1 MVLALEAGNTLV
13 VWRMRPAEPSFPV
26 EMSPSVQDLRLS
38 QGFLQAANARAI
50 VIGGLSRV
58 LSCIDGTSVARN
70 IHICSA
76 LLLLGVEE
84 SEARDRRLTKLEG
97 LIYPRN
103 FELSLLVQTV
113 RRIRSLV
120 DASGNPRR
128 ISEALA
134 IWGKSPSD
142 DLCIAVLNREV
153 NEKEAGL
160 RLAREC
166 MGHQGLKMA
175 NVHTAIARE
184 NNWSETRLSSLLDS
198 IGGLRMHL
206 NDVLHD
212 RVSAAERL
220 HIWRGGLL
228 SAVYAARAANR
239 ELGFVDQYNIYDCLV
254 TSSNRVAWGYEH
266 WREGGEPAVATL
278 RAIFPEL
285 ESVPREKFHDLANK
299 SGGIQTDARKIEL
312 TREGYRAL
320 LSSIGIEMS
329 PANLRKALADAG
341 VSEKK

>member
-1 MVLALEAGNTLV
+1 MVLAVSEHHFRVVLALEAGNTLV
-13 VWRMRPAEPSFPV
+13 VWRMRHAEPSFPV

-134 IWGKSPSD
+134 IWESRR
-142 DLCIAVLNREV
+142 A
-153 NEKEAGL
+153 
-160 RLAREC
+160 
-166 MGHQGLKMA
+166 
-175 NVHTAIARE
+175 T
-184 NNWSETRLSSLLDS
+184 T
-198 IGGLRMHL
+198 
-206 NDVLHD
+206 
-212 RVSAAERL
+212 SA
-220 HIWRGGLL
+220 
-228 SAVYAARAANR
+228 
-239 ELGFVDQYNIYDCLV
+239 
-254 TSSNRVAWGYEH
+254 
-266 WREGGEPAVATL
+266 
-278 RAIFPEL
+278 
-285 ESVPREKFHDLANK
+285 
-299 SGGIQTDARKIEL
+299 
-312 TREGYRAL
+312 
-320 LSSIGIEMS
+320 
-329 PANLRKALADAG
+329 
-341 VSEKK
+341 